1 VELREDGTTSLEELL
16 GSPEVPT
23 AAPPEVVLPSRE
35 SGDGD
40 SLNIHRS
47 AFLARVEGVRIEGGS
62 IDLIIDKTKLRVRLR
77 DLDAVLDAIEVNPAA
92 LSETNEARLRLET
105 RVEIES
111 ARRDGLRY
119 ALLELDGP
127 ATVKLF
133 DEHTGDLDPDV
144 TADFAI
150 GGDSHLNAEIP
161 VIEEAW
167 ETMQLL
173 EKLGVVLNDLPARA
187 DFGRSRSIAA
197 RYYRDR
203 LTLLK
208 PISVLFG
215 DWEVALIDE
224 SWVQLGTGKHAV
236 AAEFLASG
244 RLSASLWEAMTGWF
258 DLLPNEV
265 RPEVATEVR
274 KAWFRE
280 SRLVAEIVSAGDL
293 SDPKATVLNKFPDV
307 REIAAKAASRL
318 ARERLDRL
326 ADDLLEKLGDGD

>member
-1 VELREDGTTSLEELL
+1 
-16 GSPEVPT
+16 
-23 AAPPEVVLPSRE
+23 
-35 SGDGD
+35 
-40 SLNIHRS
+40 
-47 AFLARVEGVRIEGGS
+47 
-62 IDLIIDKTKLRVRLR
+62 
-77 DLDAVLDAIEVNPAA
+77 
-92 LSETNEARLRLET
+92 
-105 RVEIES
+105 
-111 ARRDGLRY
+111 
-119 ALLELDGP
+119 
-127 ATVKLF
+127 
-133 DEHTGDLDPDV
+133 
-144 TADFAI
+144 
-150 GGDSHLNAEIP
+150 
-161 VIEEAW
+161 
-167 ETMQLL
+167 M
-173 EKLGVVLNDLPARA
+173 
-187 DFGRSRSIAA
+187 
-197 RYYRDR
+197 
-203 LTLLK
+203 TLLK

-224 SWVQLGTGKHAV
+224 SWVQLGTGEHAV

-293 SDPKATVLNKFPDV
+293 SDPKVTVLNKFPDV